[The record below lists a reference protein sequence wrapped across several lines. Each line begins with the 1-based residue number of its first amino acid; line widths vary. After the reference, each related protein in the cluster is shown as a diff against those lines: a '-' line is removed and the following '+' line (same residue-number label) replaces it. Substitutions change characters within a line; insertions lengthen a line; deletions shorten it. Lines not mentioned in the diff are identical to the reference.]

1 MDCKEFLDRDT
12 HPFCSRGTKQVR
24 MGQNKALI
32 ITSSR
37 CFTGDACNIT
47 QVTVHVSE
55 DAELLFCRSQNDS
68 SENFR
73 GYRVWKDE
81 DNNIFITL
89 SSANA
94 NGNYTENVMM
104 KPFCTA
110 RTVFSAYNQTHLL
123 LKIKNTI
130 HSDGG
135 LYGLGTVFENL
146 SGNHLEMTNLSVIE
160 LKLDGK

>member
-1 MDCKEFLDRDT
+1 
-12 HPFCSRGTKQVR
+12 

-32 ITSSR
+32 ITSFKSF
-37 CFTGDACNIT
+37 CIGDTCNIT
-47 QVTVHVSE
+47 RVTVHSE
-55 DAELLFCRSQNDS
+55 DAELLFCRSRNGS

-73 GYRVWKDE
+73 GYRVWKNE
-81 DNNIFITL
+81 DSNIFITL
-89 SSANA
+89 SSANG
-94 NGNYTENVMM
+94 NGNCTENVML
-104 KPFCTA
+104 KAFCTA

-146 SGNHLEMTNLSVIE
+146 SGNHLEVTNLSVIE
-160 LKLDGK
+160 LKLNGK